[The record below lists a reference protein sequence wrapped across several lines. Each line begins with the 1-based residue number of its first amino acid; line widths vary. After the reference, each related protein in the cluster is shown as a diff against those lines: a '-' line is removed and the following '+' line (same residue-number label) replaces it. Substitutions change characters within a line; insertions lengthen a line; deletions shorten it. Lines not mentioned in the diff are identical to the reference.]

1 MAEQNVIALDGVNL
15 MDLGL
20 READVP
26 AIYEVAGRINRDN
39 PLSIAEFGRDVA
51 DHTSA
56 YADSLLDQVNNR
68 DLDEAGV
75 KLTQVV
81 AAAQAFNVSSL
92 HHRRSRV
99 PLIGPLIDRVA
110 MKGVKVRAEF
120 ETTRQQIERLVDEV
134 SQTQA
139 SIATRNQALHEM
151 FAGVREEHRLLGIHI
166 AAGKARLRDLQAEAD
181 QLRDSIGNDP
191 ARVQELSDLDGM
203 IANLNKRV
211 GDLMA
216 LQQSAMQSLPA
227 IRIIQA
233 NNQMLIDKF
242 YTIRETTVP
251 TWKRQFML
259 ALALNEQRNAVE
271 LADTIDDTTNE
282 LLRRNAQLLHQNAVA
297 TAKANQR
304 LVIDVE
310 TLQQCQNL
318 LVQTVGDVI
327 KIQREGVAERAKAEK
342 TILDMRSGL
351 AKLVAGA
358 GNKPTARELH

>member
-1 MAEQNVIALDGVNL
+1 MKIL
-15 MDLGL
+15 
-20 READVP
+20 
-26 AIYEVAGRINRDN
+26 VA
-39 PLSIAEFGRDVA
+39 
-51 DHTSA
+51 
-56 YADSLLDQVNNR
+56 
-68 DLDEAGV
+68 V
-75 KLTQVV
+75 KRVV
-81 AAAQAFNVSSL
+81 DYN
-92 HHRRSRV
+92 
-99 PLIGPLIDRVA
+99 
-110 MKGVKVRAEF
+110 VKVRVKADNSGVDLANVKMSMNPFCEIAVEEAVRLKEQGIATEVVVVTVGTRGAQEQLRTALALGADRATLV
-120 ETTRQQIERLVDEV
+120 ETNDELNSLAVAKLLKALVDQEQPQLV
-134 SQTQA
+134 ILGKQAIDSDNNQTGQMLGALTGYAQGTFA
-139 SIATRNQALHEM
+139 SKVELAGDKVNVTREIDGGLQTVAL
-151 FAGVREEHRLLGIHI
+151 
-166 AAGKARLRDLQAEAD
+166 
-181 QLRDSIGNDP
+181 N
-191 ARVQELSDLDGM
+191 
-203 IANLNKRV
+203 
-211 GDLMA
+211 
-216 LQQSAMQSLPA
+216 LPA

-327 KIQREGVAERAKAEK
+327 KIQRDGVAERAKAEK